1 MTERAEMESFDNT
14 PDIEFKVNPIYSC
27 YCLWNGTL
35 NGSGDK
41 SFDEKRKKFAASF
54 NSPEISGLVDAT
66 LPWKNRK
73 TLSNIQKVQGIIGE
87 QNVQNIADLQKILN
101 ENFDKEN
108 AEQLTEAIKK
118 ALPEFNKFLTENKG
132 VIDNDLNVLRE
143 TQKVYGKELSALYKC
158 LGVDGNKQGVV
169 FINPSPVKPLGDGI
183 STSLNASMNYS
194 LHRDEDGANY
204 LADSN
209 ILRRKSSTPFHETTH
224 FLFNNSKVKAELSNP
239 TTVGAEKLMK
249 WLTSEFDK
257 KPEEKRVGNDSAANA
272 IGAMNELFAVCS
284 TALYNEKTTG
294 KPIKDGDKWYHGFE
308 MPNRLAPVVYP
319 LFKDYVNSGRP
330 FDGDFYENIY
340 AKMTNLEHLNSVRK
354 RVQDKNEELP
364 KSGGLSDEKSG
375 SLPNKSANDK
385 ALETAK
391 TREIAEKRCR
401 G

>member
-1 MTERAEMESFDNT
+1 MIEGAEMESFYNT

-27 YCLWNGTL
+27 YCLWSGTL

-108 AEQLTEAIKK
+108 AEQLTEAIRK
-118 ALPEFNKFLTENKG
+118 ALPEFKKFLTENKN
-132 VIDNDLNVLRE
+132 VIDNDLKVLDE
-143 TQKVYGKELSALYKC
+143 TQKVYGRELSTLYKC
-158 LGVDGNKQGVV
+158 LGVDENKKGVV
-169 FINPSPVKPLGDGI
+169 FINPSPVRPLGDGI

-194 LHRDEDGANY
+194 LSKDEDSANY
-204 LADSN
+204 LANSN
-209 ILRRKSSTPFHETTH
+209 ILSRKSSTPFHETTH

-239 TTVGAEKLMK
+239 TTEGAKKLMK
-249 WLTSEFDK
+249 WLTEEFDK
-257 KPEEKRVGNDSAANA
+257 KPEEKRVGNDSGKNA

-319 LFKDYVNSGRP
+319 MYKDYINSGRS
-330 FDGDFYENIY
+330 FDGAFYEDIY
-340 AKMTNLEHLNSVRK
+340 KKMKNLEHLNSMRK
-354 RVQDKNEELP
+354 RVQDKSKKIPEN
-364 KSGGLSDEKSG
+364 GALSDK
-375 SLPNKSANDK
+375 NKRTNDT
-385 ALETAK
+385 AFEAAK
-391 TREIAEKRCR
+391 TMKMTERKRCLE
-401 G
+401 

>member
-1 MTERAEMESFDNT
+1 MIEGAEMESFYNT

-27 YCLWNGTL
+27 YCLWSGTL

-41 SFDEKRKKFAASF
+41 SFDEKRKMFAASF

-108 AEQLTEAIKK
+108 AEQLTEAIRK
-118 ALPEFNKFLTENKG
+118 ALPEFKKFLTENKN
-132 VIDNDLNVLRE
+132 VIDNDLKVLAE
-143 TQKVYGKELSALYKC
+143 TQKVYGKELSTLYKC
-158 LGVDGNKQGVV
+158 LGVDENKKGVV
-169 FINPSPVKPLGDGI
+169 FINPSPVRPLGDGI

-194 LHRDEDGANY
+194 LSKDEDSANY
-204 LADSN
+204 LANSN
-209 ILRRKSSTPFHETTH
+209 ILIRKSSTPFHETTH

-239 TTVGAEKLMK
+239 TTEGAKKLMK
-249 WLTSEFDK
+249 WLTEEFDK
-257 KPEEKRVGNDSAANA
+257 KPEEKRVGNDSGKNA

-319 LFKDYVNSGRP
+319 MYKDYINSGRS
-330 FDGDFYENIY
+330 FDGAFYEDIY
-340 AKMTNLEHLNSVRK
+340 KKMKNLEHLNSMRK
-354 RVQDKNEELP
+354 RVQDKSKKIPEN
-364 KSGGLSDEKSG
+364 GALSDK
-375 SLPNKSANDK
+375 NKRTNDT
-385 ALETAK
+385 AFEAAK
-391 TREIAEKRCR
+391 TMKMTERKRCL